1 MAHESS
7 GPSGPG
13 DVQGPTPRRRLFDYP
28 RSNRHGLRRW
38 LPSFKH
44 LLTLVLLV
52 LSGLFAAV
60 GLVYAVTPVP
70 HSVNAQARQQSN
82 VWYWSDGTEITRT
95 GSTNRQTVPLSDI
108 PLDVQRAVLAA
119 EDRSFYSNS
128 GVSITGTV
136 RALLRNAAGGTG
148 GLQGGST
155 ITQQYVKN
163 VYLTQEQTL
172 ARKFKE
178 AIISV
183 KLDRTVSKD
192 DILSGYLNSVY
203 FGRGAYG
210 IEAAAQAYYGIDV
223 GQLTVEQGAYL
234 AVLLNAPSAN
244 DVRNTTEAGRR
255 RVLARWNYVLDGMV
269 KQKWLTPEQRV
280 GMVFPE
286 PVDPR
291 PAANLAGVNGYLV
304 EMAKRYL
311 LDHKVVD
318 EDRLDAGGYAI
329 TTTFD
334 KRKTEALYQTVQ
346 DQLAQSLDP
355 AQRSAD
361 VGVRVAAAS
370 VEPDTGRIVAVYG
383 GPNYVRQFVNDATR
397 RDVQV
402 GSTFKPFVLAAGL
415 RDGVQDGDGG
425 RDRISSRTVYNGNDN
440 LVIRYPNGKPVLQD
454 GVPWQPGNEDGVS
467 YGQISLARAMDKSVN
482 TVYAQL
488 GMDAG
493 PDRVVRAAV
502 DAGLPAST
510 PGLQPVP
517 SVSLGTSTPS
527 ALDMASAYAT
537 FAAEGKR
544 RDAYPVDK
552 LTRSGNTVDLPEHDA
567 KDAYDTQQANAV
579 TQVLRG
585 VVDSGTGF
593 RAQALNRPAAGKTGT
608 TDDNRSAWFV
618 GYTPD
623 LATSM
628 GMFRE
633 NVNTHAFLSMSGVAG
648 LPRVDGANLP
658 TRMWTTYMRAALAGQ
673 PVAEFPEDTSGGLGG
688 PDTSLVPPD
697 SSTATP
703 SAPATASS
711 SPPAGGGT
719 GTTAPPTTPPA
730 TGTSP
735 PTTSVAPTG
744 SGGGGGTSRPPSRAP
759 NSPNAPNTPESA
771 ATPGR

>member
-1 MAHESS
+1 MGGVAHDSS

-28 RSNRHGLRRW
+28 RSNRRGPRRW

-44 LLTLVLLV
+44 LLTLLLLV

-60 GLVYAVTPVP
+60 GLVYAITPVP
-70 HSVNAQARQQSN
+70 ETVNAQARQESN
-82 VWYWSDGTEITRT
+82 VWNWSDGTEITRT
-95 GSTNRQTVPLSDI
+95 GATNRQAVPLSAI
-108 PLDVQRAVLAA
+108 PIDVQHAVLAA
-119 EDRSFYSNS
+119 EDRSFRSNS

-136 RALLRNAAGGTG
+136 RALLSNLAGGGG

-172 ARKFKE
+172 GRKFRE
-178 AIISV
+178 AIIAV
-183 KLDRTVSKD
+183 KLDRTVAKD
-192 DILSGYLNSVY
+192 DILTGYLNSVY

-210 IEAAAQAYYGIDV
+210 VEAAAQAYYGVDV
-223 GQLTVEQGAYL
+223 GQLTTEQGAYL

-244 DVRNTTEAGRR
+244 DVRNAGEAGRR
-255 RVLARWNYVLDGMV
+255 RILARWNYVLDGMV
-269 KQKWLTPEQRV
+269 KEKWLTPERRA

-334 KRKTEALYQTVQ
+334 KRKTETLYKTVQ

-355 AQRSAD
+355 TDRSAD
-361 VGVRVAAAS
+361 VGVRVGAAS
-370 VEPDTGRIVAVYG
+370 VEPATGRIVAVYG
-383 GPNYVRQFVNDATR
+383 GPNYVKQFVNDATR

-415 RDGVQDGDGG
+415 RDGAQGSDGK
-425 RDRISSRTVYNGNDN
+425 RVRVTPITVYNGNDN
-440 LVIRYPNGKPVLQD
+440 VVIRYPNGKPVIQD
-454 GVPWQPGNEDGVS
+454 GVPWQPGNEDGAS
-467 YGQISLARAMDKSVN
+467 YGQITLARAMDRSVN

-488 GMDAG
+488 GMDVG
-493 PDRVVRAAV
+493 TDRVVRAAV
-502 DAGLPAST
+502 DAGLPATT
-510 PGLQPVP
+510 PGLRPVP

-537 FAAEGKR
+537 FAAEGKQ
-544 RDAYPVDK
+544 RDAYPVDR
-552 LTRSGNTVDLPEHDA
+552 LSRRGDTIELPDHDA
-567 KDAYDTQQANAV
+567 KDAYDSRQADAV
-579 TQVLRG
+579 TRVLRG
-585 VVDSGTGF
+585 VVDDGTGF

-633 NVNTHAFLSMSGVAG
+633 DAGTHAFLSLSGVAG
-648 LPRVDGANLP
+648 LARVDGGNLP
-658 TRMWTTYMRAALAGQ
+658 TRMWTTYMRAALAGSG
-673 PVAEFPEDTSGGLGG
+673 VADFPEDTEGGLGG
-688 PDTSLVPPD
+688 PDTGLVPP
-697 SSTATP
+697 STGTP
-703 SAPATASS
+703 PPGTAPATTAPASS
-711 SPPAGGGT
+711 APPNT
-719 GTTAPPTTPPA
+719 TPPTTTAPTGTSSPGTTTGGGATTPPPSRSPNPPETPA
-730 TGTSP
+730 SQAAETGT
-735 PTTSVAPTG
+735 
-744 SGGGGGTSRPPSRAP
+744 
-759 NSPNAPNTPESA
+759 
-771 ATPGR
+771 

>member
-1 MAHESS
+1 MAHDSS

-13 DVQGPTPRRRLFDYP
+13 DVQGPIPRRRLFDYP
-28 RSNRHGLRRW
+28 RSNRTGLRRW

-44 LLTLVLLV
+44 LLTFLLLV
-52 LSGLFAAV
+52 VSGLFAAV
-60 GLVYAVTPVP
+60 GIVYAATPVP

-95 GSTNRQTVPLSDI
+95 GATNRQSVPLAAI
-108 PLDVQRAVLAA
+108 PLDVQHAVLAA

-136 RALLRNAAGGTG
+136 RALLANVAGGGG

-172 ARKFKE
+172 GRKFKE

-183 KLDRTVSKD
+183 KLDRTVAKD
-192 DILSGYLNSVY
+192 DILAGYLNSVY

-210 IEAAAQAYYGIDV
+210 IEAAAQAYYGVDV
-223 GQLTVEQGAYL
+223 GQLTLEQGAYL

-244 DVRNTTEAGRR
+244 DVKNTGEPGRR

-269 KQKWLTPEQRV
+269 KEKWLAPEARAS
-280 GMVFPE
+280 MVFPE
-286 PVDPR
+286 PLDPR
-291 PAANLAGVNGYLV
+291 PSANLAGVNGYLV
-304 EMAKRYL
+304 QMAKRYL

-334 KRKTEALYQTVQ
+334 KGKTEALYKTVQ
-346 DQLAQSLDP
+346 EQLAQSLDP
-355 AQRSAD
+355 ASRPAD
-361 VGVRVAAAS
+361 VGVRVGAAS
-370 VEPDTGRIVAVYG
+370 VEPATGRIVAVYG
-383 GPNYVRQFVNDATR
+383 GPNYVKQYVNDATR

-415 RDGVQDGDGG
+415 RNGVQDEDG
-425 RDRISSRTVYNGNDN
+425 RRTRITPRTVYNGNDN
-440 LVIRYPNGKPVLQD
+440 VVIRYPNGRPVLED

-467 YGQISLARAMDKSVN
+467 YGEITLARAMDRSVN
-482 TVYAQL
+482 TVYTQL

-493 PDRVVRAAV
+493 TDRVVRAAV
-502 DAGLPAST
+502 DVGLPAST
-510 PGLQPVP
+510 PGLEPVP

-537 FAAEGKR
+537 FAAEGKHR
-544 RDAYPVDK
+544 GAYPVDK
-552 LTRSGNTVDLPEHDA
+552 LTRDGDAIDLPDHDA
-567 KDAYDTQQANAV
+567 RDALDTRQADAV

-585 VVDSGTGF
+585 VVDNGTGF

-623 LATSM
+623 LSTSM

-633 NVNTHAFLSMSGVAG
+633 DATTHAFLSMSGVAG
-648 LPRVDGANLP
+648 LNRVDGGNLP
-658 TRMWTTYMRAALAGQ
+658 TRMWTTYMRAALADEM
-673 PVAEFPEDTSGGLGG
+673 VTEFPDATDGGLGG
-688 PDTSLVPPD
+688 PDTTLVPP
-697 SSTATP
+697 SRPTSAP
-703 SAPATASS
+703 SAPATATG
-711 SPPAGGGT
+711 PPPTDGA
-719 GTTAPPTTPPA
+719 TAPSAPTPPTTPPA
-730 TGTSP
+730 TTTRA
-735 PTTSVAPTG
+735 PTTTRPPATGGGGSRPPTG
-744 SGGGGGTSRPPSRAP
+744 SP
-759 NSPNAPNTPESA
+759 NSPPVDES
-771 ATPGR
+771 

>member
-1 MAHESS
+1 MAHDSS

-28 RSNRHGLRRW
+28 RSNRRGLRRW

-44 LLTLVLLV
+44 LLTFVLLV

-70 HSVNAQARQQSN
+70 HTVNAQARQQSN
-82 VWYWSDGTEITRT
+82 VWYWSDGSEITRT
-95 GSTNRQTVPLSDI
+95 GTTNRQTVPLAAI
-108 PLDVQRAVLAA
+108 PIDVQHAVLAA
-119 EDRSFYSNS
+119 EDRSFFSNA

-136 RALLRNAAGGTG
+136 RALLRNAAGGSD

-172 ARKFKE
+172 GRKFKE

-192 DILSGYLNSVY
+192 EILTGYLNSVY

-210 IEAAAQAYYGIDV
+210 IQAAAQAYYGIDV

-255 RVLARWNYVLDGMV
+255 RVLARWDYVLDGMV
-269 KQKWLTPEQRV
+269 KEKWLTPEQRA

-286 PVDPR
+286 PIDPR

-311 LDHKVVD
+311 LDHDVVD

-334 KRKTEALYQTVQ
+334 KRMTEVLQQTVQ

-355 AQRSAD
+355 AERSAD

-370 VEPDTGRIVAVYG
+370 VEPGSGRIVAIYG

-415 RDGVQDGDGG
+415 RDGVQDRDGR
-425 RDRISSRTVYNGNDN
+425 RDRISPRTVYNGNDN
-440 LVIRYPNGKPVLQD
+440 VVIRYPNGKPVLQD
-454 GVPWQPGNEDGVS
+454 GVPWQPGNEDGVD
-467 YGQISLARAMDKSVN
+467 YGQITLARAMDKSVN
-482 TVYAQL
+482 TVYTQL
-488 GMDAG
+488 GMDVG

-510 PGLQPVP
+510 PGLQPIP

-537 FAAEGKR
+537 FAAEGKQR
-544 RDAYPVDK
+544 APYPVDR
-552 LTRSGNTVDLPEHDA
+552 LTRSGDTVDLPDHDTENP
-567 KDAYDTQQANAV
+567 YDDQEANAV

-623 LATSM
+623 LSTSM

-633 NVNTHAFLSMSGVAG
+633 DAATHAFLSLSGVAG
-648 LPRVDGANLP
+648 LERVDGGNLP

-673 PVAEFPEDTSGGLGG
+673 KATDFPEETAGGLGG
-688 PDTSLVPPD
+688 PDTSLVPPNTG
-697 SSTATP
+697 TATP
-703 SAPATASS
+703 SAPATPTTG
-711 SPPAGGGT
+711 PPTGDT

-730 TGTSP
+730 TGTRP
-735 PTTSVAPTG
+735 PATSAPPGG
-744 SGGGGGTSRPPSRAP
+744 SGGGGATSRPPS
-759 NSPNAPNTPESA
+759 NVPESPDAPESPA
-771 ATPGR
+771 AAVT

>member
-1 MAHESS
+1 MAHDSS
-7 GPSGPG
+7 GRSSGPG

-28 RSNRHGLRRW
+28 RSNRRGPRRW

-44 LLTLVLLV
+44 LLTLLLLA

-60 GLVYAVTPVP
+60 GLVYAITPVP
-70 HSVNAQARQQSN
+70 ETVNAQARQESN
-82 VWYWSDGTEITRT
+82 VWNWSDGTEITRT
-95 GSTNRQTVPLSDI
+95 GATNRQAVPLAAI
-108 PLDVQRAVLAA
+108 PIDVQHAVLAA

-136 RALLRNAAGGTG
+136 RALLSNLAGGGG

-172 ARKFKE
+172 GRKFKE
-178 AIISV
+178 AIIAV
-183 KLDRTVSKD
+183 KLDRTVPKD
-192 DILSGYLNSVY
+192 DILTGYLNSVY

-210 IEAAAQAYYGIDV
+210 VEAAAQAYYGVDV

-244 DVRNTTEAGRR
+244 DVRNAGEAGRR
-255 RVLARWNYVLDGMV
+255 RILARWNYVLDGMV
-269 KQKWLTPEQRV
+269 KEKWLTPERRA

-334 KRKTEALYQTVQ
+334 KRKTETLYKTVQ

-355 AQRSAD
+355 AGRSAD
-361 VGVRVAAAS
+361 VGVRVGAAS
-370 VEPDTGRIVAVYG
+370 VEPGTGRIVAVYG
-383 GPNYVRQFVNDATR
+383 GPNYVKQFVNDATR

-415 RDGVQDGDGG
+415 RDGAQDPDGK
-425 RDRISSRTVYNGNDN
+425 RVRITPATVYNGNDN
-440 LVIRYPNGKPVLQD
+440 VVIHYPNGKPVIQD
-454 GVPWQPGNEDGVS
+454 GVPWQPGNEDGAS
-467 YGQISLARAMDKSVN
+467 YGQITLARAMDRSVN

-488 GMDAG
+488 GMDVG
-493 PDRVVRAAV
+493 TDRVVRAAV
-502 DAGLPAST
+502 DAGLPATT
-510 PGLQPVP
+510 PGLRPVP

-537 FAAEGKR
+537 FAAEGKQ

-552 LTRSGNTVDLPEHDA
+552 LSRGGDTIDLPDHDA
-567 KDAYDTQQANAV
+567 KDAYDSRQADAV
-579 TQVLRG
+579 TRVLRG
-585 VVDSGTGF
+585 VVDDGTGF

-633 NVNTHAFLSMSGVAG
+633 DADTHAFLSLSGVAG
-648 LPRVDGANLP
+648 LDRVDGGNLP
-658 TRMWTTYMRAALAGQ
+658 TRMWTTYMRAALAG
-673 PVAEFPEDTSGGLGG
+673 AGAADFPEDTEGGLGG
-688 PDTSLVPPD
+688 PDTGLVPP
-697 SSTATP
+697 S
-703 SAPATASS
+703 
-711 SPPAGGGT
+711 T
-719 GTTAPPTTPPA
+719 GTPPPGTAPPTTAPASSAPPNTTPPTTTAPTGTSSPGTSTGGGASTRPPSRSPSPPETPASQAPA
-730 TGTSP
+730 TGT
-735 PTTSVAPTG
+735 
-744 SGGGGGTSRPPSRAP
+744 
-759 NSPNAPNTPESA
+759 
-771 ATPGR
+771 

>member
-1 MAHESS
+1 MADDSS
-7 GPSGPG
+7 DPSGPG
-13 DVQGPTPRRRLFDYP
+13 DVQGPSPRRRVFDYP
-28 RSNRHGLRRW
+28 RSNRRGLRRW

-44 LLTLVLLV
+44 LLTLVLLA
-52 LSGLFAAV
+52 LSAGFAVV
-60 GLVYAVTPVP
+60 GLVYAITPVP
-70 HSVNAQARQQSN
+70 HMVNAQARQESN

-95 GSTNRQTVPLSDI
+95 GATNRQAVPLSAI
-108 PLDVQRAVLAA
+108 PIDVQHAVLAA
-119 EDRSFYSNS
+119 EDRSFYSNA

-136 RALLRNAAGGTG
+136 RALLRNLAGGGG

-172 ARKFKE
+172 GRKFKE

-192 DILSGYLNSVY
+192 EILTGYLNSVY

-244 DVRNTTEAGRR
+244 DVRNAGDATRR
-255 RVLARWNYVLDGMV
+255 RVLGRWNYVLDGMV
-269 KQKWLTPEQRV
+269 KEKWLTPEQRA
-280 GMVFPE
+280 GTVFPE
-286 PVDPR
+286 PIDPR

-311 LDHKVVD
+311 LDRKVVD
-318 EDRLDAGGYAI
+318 EARLDAGGYAI

-334 KRKTEALYQTVQ
+334 KQKTEALYQTVQ

-355 AQRSAD
+355 NRAAD
-361 VGVRVAAAS
+361 AGVRVAAAS
-370 VEPDTGRIVAVYG
+370 VEPGTGRIVAVYG
-383 GPNYVRQFVNDATR
+383 GPNYVKQFVNDATR

-415 RDGVQDGDGG
+415 RDGVQDADGK
-425 RDRISSRTVYNGNDN
+425 RTRITTRTVYNGNDN
-440 LVIRYPNGKPVLQD
+440 VVMRYPNGKPVLQN
-454 GVPWQPGNEDGVS
+454 GAPWQPGNEDGVS
-467 YGQISLARAMDKSVN
+467 YGQITLARAMDKSVN
-482 TVYAQL
+482 TVYTQL
-488 GMDAG
+488 GMDVG

-502 DAGLPAST
+502 DAGLATTT
-510 PGLQPVP
+510 PGLQPIP

-537 FAAEGKR
+537 FAAAGKH

-552 LTRSGNTVDLPEHDA
+552 LSRGGDPIDLPEHGA
-567 KDAYDTQQANAV
+567 KDAYDSQQADAV

-585 VVDSGTGF
+585 VVDGGTGA

-633 NVNTHAFLSMSGVAG
+633 DARTHAFLSMAGVAG
-648 LPRVDGANLP
+648 LPRVDGGNLP

-673 PVAEFPEDTSGGLGG
+673 KATDFPDDTTGGLGG
-688 PDTSLVPPD
+688 PDTSLVPP
-697 SSTATP
+697 STT
-703 SAPATASS
+703 
-711 SPPAGGGT
+711 
-719 GTTAPPTTPPA
+719 PPTTPASGAPPTPTPQP
-730 TGTSP
+730 TGTRPTTPAP
-735 PTTSVAPTG
+735 PTATIGGGQTTRPPTRPSTSVV
-744 SGGGGGTSRPPSRAP
+744 PPST
-759 NSPNAPNTPESA
+759 PNTP
-771 ATPGR
+771 ATTAP